1 MIEICIF
8 KSLFTI
14 SYFKLAVSILPK
26 DSKVISVYFR
36 KSKKKKTDS
45 KVNKTNLQFL
55 ISLMRLQN
63 HYNAFRFTSQT
74 NCFWYHNFPSSTTSG
89 QLKLLV

>member
-26 DSKVISVYFR
+26 DSKVISVYFS
-36 KSKKKKTDS
+36 KSKKKKKKKKKKKMDS

-55 ISLMRLQN
+55 IS
-63 HYNAFRFTSQT
+63 
-74 NCFWYHNFPSSTTSG
+74 
-89 QLKLLV
+89 